1 MNIWEKM
8 VFRWATFLFKGR
20 GRRDSCWIWGELPK
34 HCRLQSC
41 FDIVVSKTTW
51 ECVCGS
57 VLTGWR
63 IGGRTLQ
70 TEGGLGQSHGTP
82 SSWRLTGSWEGDTDP
97 CKWNTPWAIPAHLVA
112 TLFKTLLRCS
122 CARVFVRVDYIAYI
136 LIPRYSFWSTQLKYL
151 TFPPSNVLCS
161 SWSNVMICGNSNFS
175 QNSQKIQRK
184 CELKNIKVEHLL
196 MLFKSRISSLS
207 KKRKNKSC
215 PDWPGAF
222 PAQLVATLAS
232 RFSSA
237 SVLLR

>member
-1 MNIWEKM
+1 MCLRQRIDRVTYWWEDSTDGGGA
-8 VFRWATFLFKGR
+8 RPES
-20 GRRDSCWIWGELPK
+20 RDPEQLETHGIL
-34 HCRLQSC
+34 
-41 FDIVVSKTTW
+41 
-51 ECVCGS
+51 
-57 VLTGWR
+57 
-63 IGGRTLQ
+63 GGRYWPLQ
-70 TEGGLGQSHGTP
+70 VKHPLSNSCPFGRYFGQNP
-82 SSWRLTGSWEGDTDP
+82 
-97 CKWNTPWAIPAHLVA
+97 
-112 TLFKTLLRCS
+112 LRCS
-122 CARVFVRVDYIAYI
+122 GARVFVRVDHIAYI